1 MRRAVATLASA
12 LIALS
17 GFQPSRALAQGQ
29 VALAPVPGPQS
40 ILQAIA
46 SFPGGGE
53 PLKQQISDLIQKNPE
68 LAANVANDLRDESA
82 GLSAVQKEAVEAG
95 LADALNKL
103 GVEGFAGLAFSP
115 LLLGVGAGVAAGGTA
130 AGVLLTKKAAS
141 PN

>member
-1 MRRAVATLASA
+1 MRRAVATFAVA

-17 GFQPSRALAQGQ
+17 GFQPARAVAQGQ
-29 VALAPVPGPQS
+29 MALAPVPGPQS
-40 ILQAIA
+40 IVQAIA

-53 PLKQQISDLIQKNPE
+53 PLKQQISDLVQKNPE
-68 LAANVANDLRDESA
+68 LAANVANYLRDESA
-82 GLSAVQKEAVEAG
+82 GLSEVQKEAVEAG

-115 LLLGVGAGVAAGGTA
+115 LLLGVGTGVAAGGAA
-130 AGVLLTKKAAS
+130 AGVLLTKKSAS